1 MKKRL
6 GKFLLVT
13 VLLMTLALVAQQG
26 VFEHLVDSNWVA
38 DYINKHGQ
46 VGIISI
52 FLMGSLFTSVGGPR
66 QVIAFVFG
74 FAFGGLLGAL
84 YSTLSAF
91 TGCMVSFYVARL
103 TLKKTLQ
110 GRFHSKLIRFE
121 AIIHRQTWL
130 KVVMIRLLPIGSN
143 LLTNILAGGT
153 NVKASQ
159 FFIGS
164 FIGFWPQMLI
174 FSFAGAGIG
183 LSDSTNLMISILLF
197 ILSSAIA
204 TYLYKTRLHHQ
215 VDKLMSYK

>member
-6 GKFLLVT
+6 GKFILVIII
-13 VLLMTLALVAQQG
+13 LMILMLVAQQG
-26 VFEHLVDSNWVA
+26 FFEHLVDSNWVA

-46 VGIISI
+46 SGVISI
-52 FLMGSLFTSVGGPR
+52 FLLGILFTGIGGPR

-84 YSTLSAF
+84 YSTLATF
-91 TGCMVSFYVARL
+91 AGCVLSFYVARL

-121 AIIHRQTWL
+121 ALIHRHTWL
-130 KVVMIRLLPIGSN
+130 KVLMIRLLPIGSN

-159 FFIGS
+159 FFAGS

-197 ILSSAIA
+197 IISSAIGA
-204 TYLYKTRLHHQ
+204 YLYKTRLRNQ
-215 VDKLMSYK
+215 VDKLMTYK